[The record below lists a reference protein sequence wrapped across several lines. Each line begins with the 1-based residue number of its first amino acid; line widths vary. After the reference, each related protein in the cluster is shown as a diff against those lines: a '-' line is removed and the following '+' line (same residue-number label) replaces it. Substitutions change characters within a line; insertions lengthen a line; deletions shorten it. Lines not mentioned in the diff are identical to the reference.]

1 MQAAVT
7 LCVINHDGADRLAP
21 ALSAALAQ
29 SGGFAEVLFV
39 DNASTDGSVD
49 VVRARVPG
57 ARILRLPRNAGP
69 GAARN
74 AGLAAAAN
82 DLILFQDNDVRLE
95 PGCLEALLSALRA
108 RPGALLVAPRVLYEG
123 APGTIQYDSADCHFL
138 GLMAP
143 RHADLPEKDVP
154 AAAARTSSVVT
165 ACFLID
171 RARWRH
177 GAPFDEDFV
186 FNLEDHEF
194 GLRANIWGYETW
206 SEPAARVLHGGGTP
220 ELSYRPGYAVSKA
233 RVYYL
238 LRNRWLIIARC
249 YSRRTLLLLSPA
261 LGLYELFQLAGLAR
275 MGWLA
280 PWWRALK
287 SAAGEWPRLRTR
299 RAEVRASRRVRDGE
313 LLRGGPLP
321 LTGAVK
327 GSRFQRACLSLL
339 SGSVNGYWSLVRRF
353 L

>member
-1 MQAAVT
+1 MHAAVT

-21 ALSAALAQ
+21 AFAAALAQ
-29 SGGFAEVLFV
+29 AGGFAEILVV
-39 DNASTDGSVD
+39 DNASTDGSVAL
-49 VVRARVPG
+49 VRSRVPG
-57 ARILRLPRNAGP
+57 ARILQLSRNAGP

-74 AGLAAAAN
+74 AGLAAASN
-82 DLILFQDNDVRLE
+82 DLVLFQDNDVRLE
-95 PGCLEALLSALRA
+95 PGCLGALLSALRA
-108 RPGALLVAPRVLYEG
+108 RPDALLVAPRVLYED

-143 RHADLPEKDVP
+143 RNADRPDAGAP

-177 GAPFDEDFV
+177 GPPFDEDFV

-194 GLRANIWGYETW
+194 GLRANVWGYETW

-220 ELSYRPGYAVSKA
+220 QLSYRPGYAVSEA
-233 RVYYL
+233 RLYYL

-249 YSRRTLLLLSPA
+249 YALRTLVLLAPALLLF
-261 LGLYELFQLAGLAR
+261 ELFQLAGLAR
-275 MGWLA
+275 MGWLG
-280 PWWRALK
+280 PWWRALR
-287 SAAGEWPRLRTR
+287 SAAGEWPRLRAK
-299 RAEVRASRRVRDGE
+299 RAEIRGSRRVADGAV
-313 LLRGGPLP
+313 LKGGPLP
-321 LTGAVK
+321 FTGAVK
-327 GSRFQRACLSLL
+327 GSRIHRACLALMSAA
-339 SGSVNGYWSLVRRF
+339 VNAYWWLVRRF